1 MSARWRTGLVVLG
14 AALALAG
21 CSSGGS
27 DAPEDGTASS
37 GSAVQEQA
45 PEQAPEEEVAED
57 SGALDAFVAEQQAA
71 IPAVMDAS
79 PGTYSEVRI
88 EGVAPSTIVFTYVY
102 AEAVDAA
109 AAAEYLDGMVETL
122 QAACDSQVFPAMTDA
137 GLTGPQATYT
147 YLNPDGS
154 EIWTHTFTS

>member
-27 DAPEDGTASS
+27 DAPEDGAASS
-37 GSAVQEQA
+37 AATVQK
-45 PEQAPEEEVAED
+45 PEREAPEEDVAED
-57 SGALDAFVAEQQAA
+57 SGTLDAFVAEQQAA

-88 EGVAPSTIVFTYVY
+88 EGVAPSTVVFTYVY
-102 AEAVDAA
+102 AEAVDAT

-137 GLTGPQATYT
+137 GLTDPQATYT